1 MCFCIISEKRGT
13 AMRRG
18 FEKESVEILT
28 GMIREKEASGEYR
41 EWKGRLKKDA
51 EI

>member
-1 MCFCIISEKRGT
+1 
-13 AMRRG
+13 MRRG

-28 GMIREKEASGEYR
+28 GMIREKGASGEHR

-51 EI
+51 EIRDKKSVGQAFE